1 MSVWR
6 HPLLR
11 TLVWALLLAGMVVP
25 ALSRHAASLLPVL
38 DAQLSWMDDHY
49 RTVSLVITPRSG
61 ELVILWTV
69 QQVRSIVVG
78 EHVAMPHPLGRAE
91 ASTLLVHLWGP
102 ACLLWAWLLGHTD
115 WRQRRVGALL
125 GRLSWGAGATLL
137 MVALDVP
144 MVLWAAIWSFH
155 AQGMSPDGF
164 SPLLWWAALMDGGG
178 RWALALGLSLSI
190 CPPQPLRGASVRSA
204 HRPDGEAEAGSR

>member
-6 HPLLR
+6 HPLLY
-11 TLVWALLLAGMVVP
+11 TLLWALLLAGVVVP

-38 DAQLSWMDDHY
+38 DAQLSWMDDNY
-49 RTVSLVITPRSG
+49 RTVSLGITPRSG

-102 ACLLWAWLLGHTD
+102 ACLLWAWLLGHTACRN
-115 WRQRRVGALL
+115 WRGGDLL
-125 GRLSWGAGATLL
+125 SRLGWGMGATLL

-155 AQGMSPDGF
+155 AQGMAPDAF

-178 RWALALGLSLSI
+178 RWALALGLGLSI
-190 CPPQPLRGASVRSA
+190 CPPQPRR
-204 HRPDGEAEAGSR
+204 EALACPEHSLDSEAGSH